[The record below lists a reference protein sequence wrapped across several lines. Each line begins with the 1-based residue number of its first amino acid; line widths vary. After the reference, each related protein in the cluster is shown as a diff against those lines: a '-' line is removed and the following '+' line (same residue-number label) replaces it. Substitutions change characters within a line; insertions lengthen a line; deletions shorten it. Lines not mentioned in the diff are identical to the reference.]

1 MCELQAPRQLA
12 MATRQ
17 LEGGGRG
24 DLRIDTIRVTDYRIC
39 AEFNKKMDKCSAPL
53 LIRQDLPNSYW

>member
-1 MCELQAPRQLA
+1 MSQAKPPFIVSPPPHSSQVATADFPRGKMCGLQAPRQLT

-24 DLRIDTIRVTDYRIC
+24 DLQIDTIR
-39 AEFNKKMDKCSAPL
+39 
-53 LIRQDLPNSYW
+53 

>member
-1 MCELQAPRQLA
+1 